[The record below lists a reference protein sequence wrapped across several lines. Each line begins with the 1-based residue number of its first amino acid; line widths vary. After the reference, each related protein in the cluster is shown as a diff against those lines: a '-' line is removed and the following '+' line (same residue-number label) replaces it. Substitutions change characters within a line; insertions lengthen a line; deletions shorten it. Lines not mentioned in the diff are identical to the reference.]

1 MGVKKKVKQSLP
13 YSIGIS
19 IFNLFISLFG
29 MVYLVRY
36 LDEIEYGAMGLF
48 TGLPFMLNIAISLG
62 WDNYIT
68 RFIPAL
74 EDKKEIGTK
83 FWQILI
89 PNMALAS
96 AICLVLVLGYDWW
109 ATSFQIGQYKMHFIA
124 FQGSLL
130 STFGFVYVQ
139 KMLNARFMQKHMLYS
154 RIAYQAL
161 RLGSIIWGIQTK
173 QDFLYFMYAF
183 SVVDTIYFFI
193 GIGFVVFNS
202 ALPNFRDLFR
212 RLKETPDEKS
222 YRRVSYV
229 NKIGTSFL
237 GTDID
242 RYVLGYFSNPTQ
254 VAIYVLATRV
264 LTKLMDFYP
273 EKMFK
278 PVSEPAFFSKYDTE
292 ESDKKEA
299 EVNRMFQFMFNA
311 NNIIGFLFLAI
322 LLPLGKDFLI
332 LVFEKDYTADAY
344 FPLIVFLIFLVFYS
358 IPLGMVAQAIKKPM
372 ILLYSKL
379 TIIFN
384 IATGIPMA
392 YLYGATGMAIS
403 TAASVFLKNLMI
415 YYMTRRHI
423 NVQIP
428 WSSAIKSMLNTLI
441 SAGITYGLKLA
452 FPINLYILA
461 VIATILYF
469 IVMKFNPIL
478 TEPQRVVFFELVPK
492 KVRKVVKFVF

>member
-1 MGVKKKVKQSLP
+1 MSVKKKVKQSLP

-36 LDEIEYGAMGLF
+36 LDEVEYGAMGLF
-48 TGLPFMLNIAISLG
+48 TGLPFMLNIAISMG

-68 RFIPAL
+68 RFIPSI
-74 EDKKEIGTK
+74 EDKKEIGTR
-83 FWQILI
+83 FWQIII
-89 PNMALAS
+89 PNMSLAAGIAL
-96 AICLVLVLGYDWW
+96 ILVFTYDFW
-109 ATSFQIGQYKMHFIA
+109 APQFQIGQYKVHFIA
-124 FQGSLL
+124 FQGSLI

-161 RLGSIIWGIQTK
+161 RLASIIWGIQTK
-173 QDFLYFMYAF
+173 QSFLYFMYAF
-183 SVVDTIYFFI
+183 SVVDTIYFII
-193 GIGFVVFNS
+193 GISFVVFNS
-202 ALPNFRDLFR
+202 TWPNWRMVFTRK
-212 RLKETPDEKS
+212 LKETDEEKS

-242 RYVLGYFSNPTQ
+242 RYILGYWSNPTQ

-278 PVSEPAFFSKYDTE
+278 PVSEPAFFSRYDSSE
-292 ESDKKEA
+292 KKEA

-322 LLPLGKDFLI
+322 LLPLGKDFLV

-379 TIIFN
+379 SIIFN
-384 IATGIPMA
+384 IATGIPLA

-403 TAASVFLKNLMI
+403 TAASVFLKNLI
-415 YYMTRRHI
+415 VYYLTRKHI
-423 NVQIP
+423 EVQIP
-428 WSSAIKSMLNTLI
+428 WQSAAKSMLNTLI
-441 SAGITYGLKLA
+441 TAGVIYLMKENL
-452 FPINLYILA
+452 PINLYVLA
-461 VIATILYF
+461 AFATVLYF
-469 IVMKFNPIL
+469 FVMKFNPIF
-478 TEPQRVVFFELVPK
+478 TGAQRTLFFDLVPK
-492 KVRKVVKFVF
+492 KVKKVVQFVF

>member
-1 MGVKKKVKQSLP
+1 MSVKKKVKKSLP

-19 IFNLFISLFG
+19 VFNLFISLFG

-36 LDEIEYGAMGLF
+36 LDEVEYGAMGLF
-48 TGLPFMLNIAISLG
+48 TGLPFMLNIAIAMG

-89 PNMALAS
+89 PNMALAT
-96 AICLVLVLGYDWW
+96 AISLLLVFTYDFW
-109 ATSFQIGQYKMHFIA
+109 ASKFQIGQYREHFIA

-173 QDFLYFMYAF
+173 QSFLYFMYAF
-183 SVVDTIYFFI
+183 SIVDTIYFVI
-193 GIGFVVFNS
+193 GISFVVFNS
-202 ALPNFRDLFR
+202 DWPRFRDLFR
-212 RLKETPDEKS
+212 KVKETPEEKS

-242 RYVLGYFSNPTQ
+242 RYILGYWSNPTQ

-278 PVSEPAFFSKYDTE
+278 PVSEPAFFSRYDT
-292 ESDKKEA
+292 SDQKEV

-322 LLPLGKDFLI
+322 LLPLGKDFLV

-384 IATGIPMA
+384 IATGIPLA

-403 TAASVFLKNLMI
+403 TAASVFLKNLMV
-415 YYMTRRHI
+415 YYMTRKHI
-423 NVQIP
+423 HVEIP
-428 WSSAIKSMLNTLI
+428 WLSAVKSMANTLI
-441 SAGITYGLKLA
+441 TAGIIYGMKVSL
-452 FPINLYILA
+452 PINLYILA
-461 VIATILYF
+461 LVATIVYF
-469 IVMKFNPIL
+469 VVMKFNPIF
-478 TEPQRVVFFELVPK
+478 TAPQRTLFFDLVPK
-492 KVRKVVKFVF
+492 KAQKVVRFVF